1 MNVSYKWLKEYVD
14 FDLTPD
20 EVAAALTSVGLEV
33 DGVEEVQSV
42 KGGLKDIV
50 VGEVLTC
57 VEHPNS
63 DHLHVTTVNQGS
75 GDPVQIVCGAPNV
88 AAGQKVVVATIGAKI
103 YEGDESFTIKPSKLR
118 GVESS
123 GMLCSEKE
131 LGLGN
136 DHSGIMV
143 LPADA
148 VPGTPAAEYFHLESD
163 YVIEVDITPNHSDAC
178 SHWGVARDFYAWL
191 IQNGYKSA
199 LHRPGCDGFKVDNH
213 DLPIEIDVQ
222 NTEACPRYAG
232 VSIKGVTVKE
242 SPDWL
247 KNRLSTIGL
256 HPINNIVDI
265 TNYILFA
272 YGQPLHS
279 FDADKIKGG
288 KVVVKT
294 MPEGTPFVTLDGVE
308 RKLSERDLMICN
320 TEEPMCMGGVFGGL
334 DSGISDSTKNVFL
347 ESAYFHPTWIRKS
360 ARRHQLSTDASFR
373 FERGIDP
380 NGTLYALKQAAMLV
394 KELAGGTISMDIK
407 DVNPVPARDFKVDF
421 SFDYADSLIGKKLD
435 RGTMRSIVENLG
447 IKVEEFSADG
457 MKLSVPPF
465 RVDVQRPCDVV
476 EEILRIYGYNNID
489 FGKSVQSSLTVQG
502 EVDRSHKLQDMVSE
516 QLVGQGFNEILN
528 NSLTRAAYYDG
539 MDSCPAEKLVRLMN
553 PLSADLNVLR
563 ESLLFGGLESLSHN
577 IRRQSADLRFFEFGK
592 CYWFDAARRE
602 QLREPADDGKAQ
614 NPLRAYS
621 EGYRLGIWLTGKRV
635 SGSWAHADE
644 DNSVYELKAH
654 VQNVFRRVGLALN
667 AVQVEE
673 FSNTMFSSGLRYKLR
688 SGKSVAE
695 LGVVSRAML
704 KLTDLEQP
712 VFFAEV
718 NWDEL
723 LKATRKSKVSFAE
736 LPKYP
741 AVRRDLALLIDRNVR
756 FVDIER
762 LAYQTESKLLKEVTL
777 FDVYEGRN
785 LPAGTKSYAVSFLLQ
800 DETQT
805 LNDVQIER
813 VMNRLIQAMQ
823 TKLGAQLR

>member
-1 MNVSYKWLKEYVD
+1 
-14 FDLTPD
+14 
-20 EVAAALTSVGLEV
+20 
-33 DGVEEVQSV
+33 
-42 KGGLKDIV
+42 
-50 VGEVLTC
+50 
-57 VEHPNS
+57 
-63 DHLHVTTVNQGS
+63 
-75 GDPVQIVCGAPNV
+75 
-88 AAGQKVVVATIGAKI
+88 
-103 YEGDESFTIKPSKLR
+103 
-118 GVESS
+118 
-123 GMLCSEKE
+123 
-131 LGLGN
+131 
-136 DHSGIMV
+136 
-143 LPADA
+143 
-148 VPGTPAAEYFHLESD
+148 
-163 YVIEVDITPNHSDAC
+163 
-178 SHWGVARDFYAWL
+178 
-191 IQNGYKSA
+191 
-199 LHRPGCDGFKVDNH
+199 
-213 DLPIEIDVQ
+213 
-222 NTEACPRYAG
+222 
-232 VSIKGVTVKE
+232 
-242 SPDWL
+242 
-247 KNRLSTIGL
+247 
-256 HPINNIVDI
+256 PINNIVDI

-334 DSGISDSTKNVFL
+334 DSGISDATENVFL

-394 KELAGGTISMDIK
+394 KELAGGTISMEIK
-407 DVNPVPARDFKVDF
+407 DVNPVPAQDFKVSF
-421 SFDYADSLIGKKLD
+421 SFDYADSLIGKRLD
-435 RGTMRSIVENLG
+435 REVMRSIVENLG

-489 FGKSVQSSLTVQG
+489 FGSSVQSSLTVQG
-502 EVDRSHKLQDMVSE
+502 EVDRSHKLQDLVSE
-516 QLVGQGFNEILN
+516 QLVGCGFNEILN
-528 NSLTRAAYYDG
+528 NSLTRAAYYDAL
-539 MDSCPAEKLVRLMN
+539 DCCPAEKLVRLMN

-592 CYWFDAARRE
+592 CYWFDAAKRE
-602 QLREPADDGKAQ
+602 QLRQPAEDGKAQ

-644 DNSVYELKAH
+644 ENSVYELKAH
-654 VQNVFRRVGLALN
+654 VLNVFRRVGLALN
-667 AVQVEE
+667 AIQTEE
-673 FSNTMFSSGLRYKLR
+673 FQNSMFSSGLRYKLR
-688 SGKSVAE
+688 SGKTVAE
-695 LGVVSRAML
+695 LGMVSRAML

-712 VFFAEV
+712 VYFAEV

-723 LKATRKSKVSFAE
+723 LKATRKARTSFSE

-741 AVRRDLALLIDRNVR
+741 AVRRDLALLIDKGVK
-756 FVDIER
+756 FGDIER

-777 FDVYEGRN
+777 FDVYEGKN

-800 DETQT
+800 DESQT
-805 LNDVQIER
+805 LNDVQIEK
-813 VMNRLIQAMQ
+813 VMNKLIQAMQ
-823 TKLGAQLR
+823 TRLGAQLR